1 MGTAPLGLRERK
13 KQRTRRQIIE
23 AAIGLFAE
31 RGFERTT
38 VGEIAEAADIAPRTF
53 FGYFPTKE
61 AVVFHDF
68 DEVHARFAARVAG
81 RPAGE
86 STIDALRSFIVEVV
100 TETDF
105 GDPTDRRR
113 QQLIRCT
120 PALQE
125 HDRAL
130 MARFED
136 TLAEGVAR
144 DLDAPA
150 DSVRARMVAAA
161 AAAAITKLEQLYDD
175 PEVACAEGLFAPG
188 ADPLPVLDDALV
200 FLRGGVAALRAAPGP
215 EAERPGDRDG
225 P

>member
-1 MGTAPLGLRERK
+1 MGTTPVGLRERK

-23 AAIGLFAE
+23 AAIRLFAE

-68 DEVHARFAARVAG
+68 DEVHARFAARMAA
-81 RPAGE
+81 RAADE
-86 STIDALRSFIVEVV
+86 STIDALRSFIAEVV
-100 TETDF
+100 TDTDF
-105 GDPTDRRR
+105 GDPTDRTR
-113 QQLIRCT
+113 QRLIRCT

-136 TLAEGVAR
+136 TLAEAVAR
-144 DLDAPA
+144 DLDAAP

-161 AAAAITKLEQLYDD
+161 ATAAITKLEQLYDE
-175 PEVACAEGLFAPG
+175 PETPCAEGLFAPG
-188 ADPLPVLDDALV
+188 ADPLPVLDDALE
-200 FLRGGVAALRAAPGP
+200 FLRGGVAALRAAPRP
-215 EAERPGDRDG
+215 AAERPAS
-225 P
+225 PA

>member
-38 VGEIAEAADIAPRTF
+38 IGEIAEAADIAPRTF
-53 FGYFPTKE
+53 FAYFPTKE

-68 DEVHARFAARVAG
+68 DEVHARFAARISE

-86 STIDALRSFIVEVV
+86 STIDALRAFIVEVV
-100 TETDF
+100 TGTDF

-120 PALQE
+120 PSLQE

-130 MARFED
+130 LARFED

-150 DSVRARMVAAA
+150 ESVRARMVAAA

-175 PEVACAEGLFAPG
+175 PQAACAEGLFAPG
-188 ADPLPVLDDALV
+188 TDPLPVLDDALV
-200 FLRGGVAALRAAPGP
+200 FLHGGVAALR
-215 EAERPGDRDG
+215 EASRPARPAGS
-225 P
+225 